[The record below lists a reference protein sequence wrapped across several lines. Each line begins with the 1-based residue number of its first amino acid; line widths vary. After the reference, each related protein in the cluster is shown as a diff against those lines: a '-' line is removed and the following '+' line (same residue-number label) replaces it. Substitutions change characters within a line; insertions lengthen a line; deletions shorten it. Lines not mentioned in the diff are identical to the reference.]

1 MTPDQTRSFQAGEQR
16 ATRVA
21 SCTARRA
28 ALELMKD
35 ARWWNRRRRGL
46 MARALIAHAEELEV
60 SAAASTPGAQ
70 AG

>member
-35 ARWWNRRRRGL
+35 SRWWNRRRRGL